1 MGVNE
6 ALCIKGFESS
16 GRVEKHYIRT
26 SLEVCRLN
34 NLSFILK
41 DPPRQ
46 EDDMEVARA
55 GQELNQEVN
64 RLMVAMRD
72 MLANIR
78 FQEPPRE
85 DNPYRDDDEW
95 D

>member
-1 MGVNE
+1 MCAFIRVS
-6 ALCIKGFESS
+6 LLVKG
-16 GRVEKHYIRT
+16 GQG
-26 SLEVCRLN
+26 
-34 NLSFILK
+34 
-41 DPPRQ
+41 Q

-85 DNPYRDDDEW
+85 DNPYRDEEEW
-95 D
+95 DWWRGNQTDKEAKMNK

>member
-1 MGVNE
+1 MIYSLGI
-6 ALCIKGFESS
+6 CILIY
-16 GRVEKHYIRT
+16 V
-26 SLEVCRLN
+26 
-34 NLSFILK
+34 SFVFK
-41 DPPRQ
+41 VGPRQ
-46 EDDMEVARA
+46 EDDVEVARA

-85 DNPYRDDDEW
+85 DNPYRDEEEW

>member
-1 MGVNE
+1 MLSVAISAE
-6 ALCIKGFESS
+6 REQDLRLSLKG
-16 GRVEKHYIRT
+16 GPQ
-26 SLEVCRLN
+26 L
-34 NLSFILK
+34 
-41 DPPRQ
+41 

-78 FQEPPRE
+78 FQEPPRD
-85 DNPYRDDDEW
+85 DNPYRDEEEW

>member
-1 MGVNE
+1 MS
-6 ALCIKGFESS
+6 LLKG
-16 GRVEKHYIRT
+16 GQG
-26 SLEVCRLN
+26 
-34 NLSFILK
+34 
-41 DPPRQ
+41 Q

-85 DNPYRDDDEW
+85 DNPYRDEEEW
-95 D
+95 DWWRGVKHKEIKMKWY

>member
-1 MGVNE
+1 MSRPP
-6 ALCIKGFESS
+6 LCVQG
-16 GRVEKHYIRT
+16 GAQ
-26 SLEVCRLN
+26 LEG
-34 NLSFILK
+34 
-41 DPPRQ
+41 
-46 EDDMEVARA
+46 DMEVARA

-78 FQEPPRE
+78 FQEPPRDE
-85 DNPYRDDDEW
+85 EPYRDEEEW

>member
-1 MGVNE
+1 M
-6 ALCIKGFESS
+6 KG
-16 GRVEKHYIRT
+16 GP
-26 SLEVCRLN
+26 RL
-34 NLSFILK
+34 
-41 DPPRQ
+41 
-46 EDDMEVARA
+46 EDDMEVAQA

-85 DNPYRDDDEW
+85 DNPYRDEEEW